1 MFKNY
6 IQSAFKNIKKR
17 KGYSFINILGL
28 GVGIA
33 SCILIFLWVHNQL
46 SYDQFH
52 INKDSLYSVNFS
64 NGSEATPPAMAD
76 YLKQNYANILDASRF
91 NYANRA
97 KVKVNDKEM
106 MESGGAFVDP
116 SFSNMFTLKF
126 YKGNAKTALL
136 QPESII
142 LTKSLSIKYFGNK
155 DALGKT
161 LTIYGKDLKVTGLI
175 EDYPT
180 NSYIQF
186 KFLMPF
192 KLLSQFGSNLK
203 IWTNNWHQ
211 TFVQLHPEADLKIII
226 KKISRL
232 VQNFQKAELRTLL
245 LRPITRLYL
254 YNLNGGGKINII
266 IIFSIIAIFILLI
279 ACINFINLST
289 VQFSLRM
296 KEIGLR
302 KTIGAHKKELVVQFF
317 IETFLLIFIAWLI
330 GLMIFKLLLPEFN
343 MLVGEEFVFKS
354 LLKWSIISG
363 IIGLLVISGL
373 IAGSYPAFFI
383 SSFKPID
390 IFKGQ
395 TIGTKGVRFRK
406 GLVIFQFILSII
418 LIFGTLVLSKQLN
431 YLQNKSLGYD
441 KDHIVTFRAGNR
453 IKTFSAFKNS
463 LLGNSNILGVTSTNI
478 PPYRWNTNAGL
489 GSVQWQG
496 MDNTQ
501 IRMVQTSVDYDYVK
515 TFGLKVIKGRF
526 FSSKNISDIKN
537 AYVVNEAAVK
547 AMGMKSPIGKWLRV
561 GGKKRPIIGVVK
573 DYHFESLKK
582 KVIPMTMSI
591 SSENTWACVKINQF
605 NMPKTLDF
613 IKNQWKTHSNN
624 YPFEY
629 NFLTEQ
635 INRIYLDEK
644 RMGILVKYFGIL
656 AIILSCLGMFGLASF
671 LSQSRTKE
679 IGVRKILGSSKAELL
694 LLLSKDFIKWVFY
707 AMLIAWPIAWILMNK
722 VLQEYAY
729 KIEIGWTYFAVSGG
743 LAMAIAV
750 FSISFQ
756 IIKTARTNP
765 IECLRYE

>member
-1 MFKNY
+1 VIKNY
-6 IQSAFKNIKKR
+6 IKSAFKNIKKR
-17 KGYSFINILGL
+17 KGYSFINIIGL

-33 SCILIFLWVHNQL
+33 SCILIFLWVHHQL

-52 INKDSLYSVNFS
+52 VNRDSLHSVNFS

-76 YLKQNYANILDASRF
+76 YLKKRYGDILNASRF
-91 NYANRA
+91 NYANRTR
-97 KVKVNDKEM
+97 VKCNEKEM

-116 SFSNMFTLKF
+116 SFSDMFTLKF

-136 QPESII
+136 KPESIV
-142 LTKSLSIKYFGNK
+142 LTKSLAIKYFGNK
-155 DALGKT
+155 DALGET
-161 LTIYGKDLKVTGLI
+161 LIIYGKDLKVTGLI

-192 KLLSQFGSNLK
+192 ELLRQMGANLK

-211 TFVQLHPEADLKIII
+211 TYVQLHPKTDLKTIN
-226 KKISRL
+226 KKISGL
-232 VQNFQKAELRTLL
+232 VQRFVKTELRTLL
-245 LRPITRLYL
+245 LRPMTRLYL

-296 KEIGLR
+296 KEVGLR
-302 KTIGAHKKELVVQFF
+302 KTLGAHKKELVIQFF

-343 MLVGEEFVFKS
+343 MLVGETFIFKN

-363 IIGLLVISGL
+363 IIGLLLISGL
-373 IAGSYPAFFI
+373 IAGSYPALFI

-395 TIGTKGVRFRK
+395 TSGTKGIRFRK

-431 YLQNKSLGYD
+431 YLQNKPLGYH
-441 KDHIVTFRAGNR
+441 KDNVVTFPAGNR
-453 IKTFSAFKNS
+453 IKSFSAFKNN
-463 LLGNSNILGVTSTNI
+463 LLSNANIIGVTTTNI
-478 PPYRWNTNAGL
+478 PPYRWNWNAGL
-489 GSVQWQG
+489 GSVQWEDQG
-496 MDNTQ
+496 NTR
-501 IRMVQTSVDYDYVK
+501 IRMVRTSVDYDYAK
-515 TFGLKVIKGRF
+515 TFGLKLVKGRF
-526 FSSKNISDIKN
+526 FSSDNRSDVK
-537 AYVVNEAAVK
+537 AWVVNEAAVK
-547 AMGMKSPIGKWLRV
+547 AMGMTSPIGKWIRI
-561 GGKKRPIIGVVK
+561 GGQQRPIIGVVK

-582 KVIPMTMSI
+582 NVIPMTMSI
-591 SSENTWACVKINQF
+591 SSDNTWACVKINQ
-605 NMPKTLDF
+605 NNISKTISF
-613 IKNQWKTHSNN
+613 IKKQWREHSNN

-629 NFLTEQ
+629 NFLDEQ
-635 INRIYLDEK
+635 INQNYLDEK
-644 RMGILVKYFGIL
+644 RMTILVKYFGIL

-679 IGVRKILGSSKAELL
+679 IGIRKILGSTKKGLL
-694 LLLSKDFIKWVFY
+694 ILLSRDFIKWVVY
-707 AMLIAWPIAWILMNK
+707 AMLIAWPMAWLIMNK
-722 VLQEYAY
+722 SLQIYAY
-729 KIEIGWTYFAVSGG
+729 KIKIGWEFFVISGG
-743 LAMAIAV
+743 LALIIAV

-756 IIKTARTNP
+756 VFKTTRINP
-765 IECLRYE
+765 IESLRNE